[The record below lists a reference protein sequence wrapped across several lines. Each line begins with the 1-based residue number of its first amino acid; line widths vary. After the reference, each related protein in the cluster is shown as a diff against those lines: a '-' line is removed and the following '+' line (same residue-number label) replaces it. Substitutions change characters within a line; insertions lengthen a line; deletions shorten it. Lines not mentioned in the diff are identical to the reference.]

1 MELVVTEK
9 DNAARRISEI
19 LSDGSY
25 GTDRRNGVNVYRWGD
40 RRCVGLSGH
49 VVGVDFPPEYD
60 DWRDVEPVELVSA
73 DVTKRPTKQNIVRTL
88 QELAREADSAVI
100 ATDYDREGE
109 LIGKEAYE
117 LVTEVADIPI
127 ERVRFSSI
135 TEREVT
141 DAFADPDD
149 LDFDLA
155 AAGEARQVIDLL
167 WGAALTRFL
176 SLSAGQL
183 GNDFISVGRV
193 QSPTLKLIVDREREI
208 EAFDPEDYWELFAD
222 LEKAGEGF
230 EAQYF
235 FREDGTENERVWE
248 EAAATETHERLT
260 GAETATVTSV
270 RRRQRTDD
278 PPAPFN
284 TTQFIRAASSI
295 GLSAQKAMSIAEDL
309 YTAGYVTYPR
319 TDNTVYPEDTDPR
332 ALLETFADTGAFGE
346 DAASLLDRKEI
357 EPTRGETE
365 TTDHPPIHPTGEVP
379 ARQELSEDEWKTYEL
394 VVRRFFATVA
404 EPATWEH
411 LRVVAEA
418 NGCSLKANGK
428 RLVEPGYHAVYP
440 YSSASESHV
449 PDVEEGESLAVSEV
463 RLEAKQT
470 QPPRRRGQ
478 SRLIEEMESLGIGTK
493 CLTGGTPVLV
503 RTNDGDIERRAVGD
517 LFDAERVVMA
527 DGNTDI
533 ATVEDGPRTVSF
545 HEDSERTVEREQ
557 TVVSERPLRED
568 ERIVEIRTRTGSFS
582 VTADHPLYRCTD
594 DGSEIVPAE
603 SVSPGDELLTA
614 RPTWAPDST
623 DGSTVVTWEEFASAC
638 DKSSKLYGAD
648 CADGID
654 SYRDETG
661 LTQNDLA
668 DRIGTHPSQLS
679 TYENGK
685 RDVPV
690 WILGEL
696 EIRPERLHGLNH
708 QTTFENPFPLEWSPA
723 LARVLANLLGDGS
736 VSEKLSEN
744 TIDVRYHN
752 TDRHLIERFA
762 SDIEALFGI
771 RPSVREGSKSE
782 PNRRKPYYVQ
792 LPSALGRVLLYVLE
806 EVTVDGCP
814 DVPRWLEPAFVGAL
828 FDDEGHISRER
839 KAFISNTDH
848 DLLAGVATMLA
859 THGID
864 TKLAPGQ
871 HRLHVRGRSNV
882 ERFLDVVPIAAD
894 EKFYRGLDALREYD
908 VTRHKAQL
916 LEVTTGEPRT
926 SDELAETLGLTRSRA
941 NDFVRDLREE
951 GYLEKRVEGS
961 NRSHD
966 GNRTVR
972 YVSRDFDE
980 SIYSTVLGYPSSTP
994 VLDVRDREYD
1004 GRVYD
1009 LTIDEDA
1016 PNFAV
1021 EGGTIVH
1028 NSTRHGT
1035 LQKLYD
1041 RGYIE
1046 DDPPRPTRLA
1056 MAVVEAAEAFAEHV
1070 VDEGMTARLERDMS
1084 AIAEGEKSLDEV
1096 TEESREMLREIFEE
1110 LHDSREAVGDHIRE
1124 ALKEDKV
1131 LGPCPECGER
1141 LLVRRSR
1148 RGSYFVGCDGY
1159 PDCEFTLPLPSNGE
1173 PTTTDE
1179 VCEEHDLK
1187 HVKMLAGR
1195 STFVH
1200 GCPMCEA
1207 ARADDEEDV
1216 VIGECPECGREE
1228 GGELAIKRTRAGG
1241 RLVGC
1246 TRYPDCEYSLP
1257 LPRRGE
1263 IEVTDE
1269 YCEEHDL
1276 PELVVHTDGDE
1287 PWELGCPICN
1297 YAEYRER
1304 NRVTDLTDL
1313 DGVGPK
1319 TAEKLAAAGVE
1330 SPAALRAADPET
1342 LAAEVQGVSADR
1354 VRDWQAELPEDEP
1367 DEDAESEGVAAGDEP
1382 EAADEDGT
1390 AADEDDGTLDRIEA
1404 EVGEITSED

>member
-1 MELVVTEK
+1 VELVVTEK

-40 RRCVGLSGH
+40 RRCIGLSGH

-73 DVTKRPTKQNIVRTL
+73 DVTKRPTKENIVRTL
-88 QELAREADSAVI
+88 QELAREADTAVI

-117 LVTEVADIPI
+117 LVTEVADVPI

-141 DAFADPDD
+141 EAFANPDD

-222 LEKAGEGF
+222 LAKDSAARSAAGSSSGQGSRADEEGF

-248 EAAATETHERLT
+248 EAAATEAHERLAR
-260 GAETATVTSV
+260 AEHATVTSV
-270 RRRQRTDD
+270 RRRRRTDD

-309 YTAGYVTYPR
+309 YTAGYITYPR

-346 DAASLLDRKEI
+346 DAASLLGNEGI

-365 TTDHPPIHPTGEVP
+365 TTDHPPIHPTGEIP
-379 ARQELSEDEWKTYEL
+379 ARQELSDDEWKAYEL

-404 EPATWEH
+404 EPAVWEH

-428 RLVEPGYHAVYP
+428 RLLEPGYHAVYP
-440 YSSASESHV
+440 YGSASESYV
-449 PDVEEGESLAVSEV
+449 PDVEEGDELAVTEV

-493 CLTGGTPVLV
+493 
-503 RTNDGDIERRAVGD
+503 A
-517 LFDAERVVMA
+517 
-527 DGNTDI
+527 
-533 ATVEDGPRTVSF
+533 
-545 HEDSERTVEREQ
+545 
-557 TVVSERPLRED
+557 
-568 ERIVEIRTRTGSFS
+568 
-582 VTADHPLYRCTD
+582 
-594 DGSEIVPAE
+594 
-603 SVSPGDELLTA
+603 
-614 RPTWAPDST
+614 
-623 DGSTVVTWEEFASAC
+623 
-638 DKSSKLYGAD
+638 
-648 CADGID
+648 
-654 SYRDETG
+654 
-661 LTQNDLA
+661 
-668 DRIGTHPSQLS
+668 
-679 TYENGK
+679 
-685 RDVPV
+685 
-690 WILGEL
+690 
-696 EIRPERLHGLNH
+696 
-708 QTTFENPFPLEWSPA
+708 
-723 LARVLANLLGDGS
+723 
-736 VSEKLSEN
+736 
-744 TIDVRYHN
+744 
-752 TDRHLIERFA
+752 
-762 SDIEALFGI
+762 
-771 RPSVREGSKSE
+771 
-782 PNRRKPYYVQ
+782 
-792 LPSALGRVLLYVLE
+792 
-806 EVTVDGCP
+806 
-814 DVPRWLEPAFVGAL
+814 
-828 FDDEGHISRER
+828 
-839 KAFISNTDH
+839 
-848 DLLAGVATMLA
+848 
-859 THGID
+859 
-864 TKLAPGQ
+864 
-871 HRLHVRGRSNV
+871 
-882 ERFLDVVPIAAD
+882 
-894 EKFYRGLDALREYD
+894 
-908 VTRHKAQL
+908 
-916 LEVTTGEPRT
+916 
-926 SDELAETLGLTRSRA
+926 
-941 NDFVRDLREE
+941 
-951 GYLEKRVEGS
+951 
-961 NRSHD
+961 
-966 GNRTVR
+966 
-972 YVSRDFDE
+972 
-980 SIYSTVLGYPSSTP
+980 
-994 VLDVRDREYD
+994 
-1004 GRVYD
+1004 
-1009 LTIDEDA
+1009 
-1016 PNFAV
+1016 
-1021 EGGTIVH
+1021 
-1028 NSTRHGT
+1028 TRHGI

-1070 VDEGMTARLERDMS
+1070 VDEGMTARLERDMT
-1084 AIAEGEKSLDEV
+1084 AIAEGEKTLDEV
-1096 TEESREMLREIFEE
+1096 TEESREMLEEIFEE
-1110 LHDSREAVGDHIRE
+1110 LHDSREAIGDHIRE

-1173 PTTTDE
+1173 PTTIDE

-1207 ARADDEEDV
+1207 ARADDEDDV
-1216 VIGECPECGREE
+1216 VIGECPDCGASAASETPRGEGGDGEARSASGHSSGRSPREEAAGAE

-1263 IEVTDE
+1263 IEVTDAR
-1269 YCEEHDL
+1269 CEEHDL
-1276 PELVVHTDGDE
+1276 PELVVHTDGDD

-1319 TAEKLAAAGVE
+1319 TAEKLEAAGVGTLAE
-1330 SPAALRAADPET
+1330 LRAADPET

-1354 VRDWQAELPEDEP
+1354 VRSWQSELPEEP
-1367 DEDAESEGVAAGDEP
+1367 DGTDTEPADADAPTGEGDETDEVMEDAVP
-1382 EAADEDGT
+1382 
-1390 AADEDDGTLDRIEA
+1390 DRA
-1404 EVGEITSED
+1404 EISATRSED

>member
-1 MELVVTEK
+1 VELVVTEK

-235 FREDGTENERVWE
+235 YREDGTENERVWE
-248 EAAATETHERLT
+248 EAAATEAHERLA

-332 ALLETFADTGAFGE
+332 ELLETFADTGAFGE
-346 DAASLLDRKEI
+346 DAASLLDREEI

-365 TTDHPPIHPTGEVP
+365 TTDHPPIHPTGEIP
-379 ARQELSEDEWKTYEL
+379 GRQELSEDEWKTYEL

-493 CLTGGTPVLV
+493 
-503 RTNDGDIERRAVGD
+503 A
-517 LFDAERVVMA
+517 
-527 DGNTDI
+527 
-533 ATVEDGPRTVSF
+533 
-545 HEDSERTVEREQ
+545 
-557 TVVSERPLRED
+557 
-568 ERIVEIRTRTGSFS
+568 
-582 VTADHPLYRCTD
+582 
-594 DGSEIVPAE
+594 
-603 SVSPGDELLTA
+603 
-614 RPTWAPDST
+614 
-623 DGSTVVTWEEFASAC
+623 
-638 DKSSKLYGAD
+638 
-648 CADGID
+648 
-654 SYRDETG
+654 
-661 LTQNDLA
+661 
-668 DRIGTHPSQLS
+668 
-679 TYENGK
+679 
-685 RDVPV
+685 
-690 WILGEL
+690 
-696 EIRPERLHGLNH
+696 
-708 QTTFENPFPLEWSPA
+708 
-723 LARVLANLLGDGS
+723 
-736 VSEKLSEN
+736 
-744 TIDVRYHN
+744 
-752 TDRHLIERFA
+752 
-762 SDIEALFGI
+762 
-771 RPSVREGSKSE
+771 
-782 PNRRKPYYVQ
+782 
-792 LPSALGRVLLYVLE
+792 
-806 EVTVDGCP
+806 
-814 DVPRWLEPAFVGAL
+814 
-828 FDDEGHISRER
+828 
-839 KAFISNTDH
+839 
-848 DLLAGVATMLA
+848 
-859 THGID
+859 
-864 TKLAPGQ
+864 
-871 HRLHVRGRSNV
+871 
-882 ERFLDVVPIAAD
+882 
-894 EKFYRGLDALREYD
+894 
-908 VTRHKAQL
+908 
-916 LEVTTGEPRT
+916 
-926 SDELAETLGLTRSRA
+926 
-941 NDFVRDLREE
+941 
-951 GYLEKRVEGS
+951 
-961 NRSHD
+961 
-966 GNRTVR
+966 
-972 YVSRDFDE
+972 
-980 SIYSTVLGYPSSTP
+980 
-994 VLDVRDREYD
+994 
-1004 GRVYD
+1004 
-1009 LTIDEDA
+1009 
-1016 PNFAV
+1016 
-1021 EGGTIVH
+1021 
-1028 NSTRHGT
+1028 TRHGI

-1330 SPAALRAADPET
+1330 SPAGLRAADPET

-1354 VRDWQAELPEDEP
+1354 VRGWQAELPEDEP
-1367 DEDAESEGVAAGDEP
+1367 DEDAESEGVAAGAEP